1 MKESADV
8 NESEG
13 ESEGERMTGLLSC
26 SRTDGRST

>member
-1 MKESADV
+1 MKESADA
-8 NESEG
+8 NEGEC

>member
-8 NESEG
+8 NEG
-13 ESEGERMTGLLSC
+13 EGERMTGLLSC

>member
-8 NESEG
+8 NEG
-13 ESEGERMTGLLSC
+13 ESESERMTGLPSC

>member
-8 NESEG
+8 NEGEGEG
-13 ESEGERMTGLLSC
+13 ESERMTGLLSC